1 MSKLILLAVLLA
13 GCAHSSPPPKPA
25 PASVPAQKPK
35 PYQREYGRKVCIIRS
50 LPNPIDPV
58 LSAQAV
64 VDLIEI
70 TDAGDANDN

>member
-1 MSKLILLAVLLA
+1 MSKLILVAFLLA

-35 PYQREYGRKVCIIRS
+35 PYQREYGRKVCIIRN